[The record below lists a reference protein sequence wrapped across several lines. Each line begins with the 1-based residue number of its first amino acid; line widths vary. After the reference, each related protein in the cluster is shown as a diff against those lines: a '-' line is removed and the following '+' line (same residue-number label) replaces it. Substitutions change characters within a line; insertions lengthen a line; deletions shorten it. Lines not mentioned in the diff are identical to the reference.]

1 MDRYHS
7 LKKIAGIVVGD
18 AILAL
23 GVAAFIIPHGFIS
36 GGVAGVAL
44 VIQHL
49 TGLSVDIGVAVA
61 DVGLFLLGALVM
73 GKAFA
78 ATILMSTILYPT
90 FFALF
95 SRIPFLTSLTT
106 DPLMAA
112 IYGGVLSGVGIGLV
126 IKVGGSTG
134 GMDIP
139 PIILNKM
146 FGWSVPVLIYICDTC
161 LLLMQFPYSTGDQV
175 LYGITMVLVT
185 SLVMDKVLLVGKKQT
200 QVLIISAK
208 YEEINR
214 MIHAELDR
222 GSTLLDSVTGHLKE
236 RQQAVLTVISHRQL
250 PELNRRIQTIDP
262 NAFVVVNEVNE
273 VHGRGFT
280 MNKQNLEPRYTVSEE
295 TNA

>member
-1 MDRYHS
+1 
-7 LKKIAGIVVGD
+7 
-18 AILAL
+18 
-23 GVAAFIIPHGFIS
+23 
-36 GGVAGVAL
+36 
-44 VIQHL
+44 
-49 TGLSVDIGVAVA
+49 
-61 DVGLFLLGALVM
+61 
-73 GKAFA
+73 
-78 ATILMSTILYPT
+78 
-90 FFALF
+90 
-95 SRIPFLTSLTT
+95 
-106 DPLMAA
+106 
-112 IYGGVLSGVGIGLV
+112 
-126 IKVGGSTG
+126 
-134 GMDIP
+134 
-139 PIILNKM
+139 
-146 FGWSVPVLIYICDTC
+146 
-161 LLLMQFPYSTGDQV
+161 MQFPYSTGDQV

-250 PELNRRIQTIDP
+250 PELNRRIQAIDP

-273 VHGRGFT
+273 VYGRGFT